1 MFTVMPVPIFT
12 FGHDA
17 SSSSMSPATA
27 SSPFRPVVSSPLSS
41 SPIRASASSDYSPP
55 RHHHHFRATQSS
67 PIAPPPTTT
76 ASASKFKYATRNPR
90 PNPVVKRRE
99 EAQDSR
105 RRLFLQNV
113 RQRADEHKWER
124 RGGEDEL
131 LKLEWVRLNR
141 ELRQAKHS
149 DTACMVSEGEIED
162 EPALQLHPHFQ
173 NHNRNPAVDDVDAL
187 MVDAI
192 EQQEEAE
199 LDALLSSLPEESQNR
214 QSQPGS
220 PCFFSDDDD
229 YDGLFMDLLSRQSQ
243 DDPAMALSQDV
254 EMS

>member
-1 MFTVMPVPIFT
+1 
-12 FGHDA
+12 
-17 SSSSMSPATA
+17 MSPATA
-27 SSPFRPVVSSPLSS
+27 SSPFRPAVSSPLSS

-76 ASASKFKYATRNPR
+76 TSASASKFKYATRNPR

-162 EPALQLHPHFQ
+162 EPAQQLQPHLQ
-173 NHNRNPAVDDVDAL
+173 NNNQNPAIDDVDAL
-187 MVDAI
+187 MVNAI

-199 LDALLSSLPEESQNR
+199 LNALLSSLPDESPNR
-214 QSQPGS
+214 QSRPWS
-220 PCFFSDDDD
+220 PHFFLDDDD
-229 YDGLFMDLLSRQSQ
+229 YDGLFMDFLSQQSH
-243 DDPAMALSQDV
+243 DDAAMALSQDV